1 MINALRFVYIFVLN
15 NTFEC
20 VKITTTV
27 HTVSV
32 VSVRKFIH
40 SIHVFCCFKYL
51 ITSQHK
57 WADVNIIILTYFTS
71 VWCPFIMFMRGI
83 KSLFSH
89 LLYQL
94 HNAILNKHAIMLCV
108 SFCLKFMFINIWG
121 FVKAHTSRPF
131 KTLSTKRNLVE

>member
-27 HTVSV
+27 NVSE

-40 SIHVFCCFKYL
+40 SIHVFCCFKCL
-51 ITSQHK
+51 ITSEHK
-57 WADVNIIILTYFTS
+57 WADVSVITLTYFAS
-71 VWCPFIMFMRGI
+71 VLCPFIMFMWVI
-83 KSLFSH
+83 KSLFSQ

-94 HNAILNKHAIMLCV
+94 HNEILNKHAILLCV

-121 FVKAHTSRPF
+121 FVKAHTSHPF
-131 KTLSTKRNLVE
+131 KTLSTKSNLME